1 MRREKTVKEKDM
13 RTNVIL
19 PESLWE
25 KAKIQATMER
35 VSFTEIV
42 RRALKEYLEK
52 KEPQR
57 KNEKEKVKGDR
68 D

>member
-1 MRREKTVKEKDM
+1 VKEKDM

>member
-1 MRREKTVKEKDM
+1 VYNKLKVRTMKEKDI

-42 RRALKEYLEK
+42 RRALAQYLAK
-52 KEPQR
+52 KESR
-57 KNEKEKVKGDR
+57 KK
-68 D
+68 

>member
-1 MRREKTVKEKDM
+1 MISDGGEIMKEKDM

-42 RRALKEYLEK
+42 RRALTEYLARKESK
-52 KEPQR
+52 K
-57 KNEKEKVKGDR
+57 KMGK
-68 D
+68 

>member
-1 MRREKTVKEKDM
+1 MKEKDM

-25 KAKIQATMER
+25 KAKIKATMER

-42 RRALKEYLEK
+42 RRALTEYLAK
-52 KEPQR
+52 REPKR
-57 KNEKEKVKGDR
+57 KGK
-68 D
+68 

>member
-1 MRREKTVKEKDM
+1 MKEKDM

>member
-1 MRREKTVKEKDM
+1 MKEKDM

-42 RRALKEYLEK
+42 RRALIAYLGKSDRKETAKAKGKGK
-52 KEPQR
+52 K
-57 KNEKEKVKGDR
+57 
-68 D
+68 